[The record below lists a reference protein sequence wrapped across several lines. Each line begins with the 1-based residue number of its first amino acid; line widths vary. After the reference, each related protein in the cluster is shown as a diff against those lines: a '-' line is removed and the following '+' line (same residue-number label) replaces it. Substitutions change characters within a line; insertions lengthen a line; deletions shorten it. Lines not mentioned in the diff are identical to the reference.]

1 MTNFSKT
8 KCVVVRGFLDKQA
21 ADTVSQYLENSI
33 NQRTMVKTSCSSAC
47 SYGKYS
53 DALIE
58 VILKNSREHVEQITG
73 LKLYPTYSYARVYVK
88 GDYLDPH
95 VDRPPCEISVTVNV
109 ASVGEPWK
117 IWMKVPGEEPVS
129 FILEPG
135 DAVVY
140 KGCEVPHWREEPVGT
155 KLTAQF
161 MLHYVDQ
168 NGPFVDY
175 KWDKRPAL
183 GLNTM

>member
-1 MTNFSKT
+1 
-8 KCVVVRGFLDKQA
+8 
-21 ADTVSQYLENSI
+21 
-33 NQRTMVKTSCSSAC
+33 
-47 SYGKYS
+47 
-53 DALIE
+53 
-58 VILKNSREHVEQITG
+58 
-73 LKLYPTYSYARVYVK
+73 
-88 GDYLDPH
+88 
-95 VDRPPCEISVTVNV
+95 VNV

-183 GLNTM
+183 GLNTK